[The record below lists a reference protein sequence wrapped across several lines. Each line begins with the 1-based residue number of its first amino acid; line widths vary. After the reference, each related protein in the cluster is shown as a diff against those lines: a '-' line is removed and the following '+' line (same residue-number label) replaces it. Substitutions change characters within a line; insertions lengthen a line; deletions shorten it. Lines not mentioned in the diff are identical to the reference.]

1 MPAGSHGKTST
12 IFYHR
17 GVPNRARDFGGLAAG
32 NYSIVQPT
40 RIVYEPILFSRMM
53 SKFISVSRSY

>member
-40 RIVYEPILFSRMM
+40 RVVYDPIIFNRYISN
-53 SKFISVSRSY
+53 FISIAR